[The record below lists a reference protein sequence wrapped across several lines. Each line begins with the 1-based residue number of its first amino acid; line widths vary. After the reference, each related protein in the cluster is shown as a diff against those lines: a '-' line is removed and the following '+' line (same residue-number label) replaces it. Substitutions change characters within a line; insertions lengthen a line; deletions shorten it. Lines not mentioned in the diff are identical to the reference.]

1 MFRCAVCRV
10 TMEKT
15 RVHYGGVSCYSCRAF
30 FRRTSQVAMYNNV
43 AVIQNK

>member
-30 FRRTSQVAMYNNV
+30 FRRTSQVATII
-43 AVIQNK
+43 ADILNK